1 MISFFSKILGSVPGS
16 TISDWND
23 EEKSPSSLPTQII
36 QSTFSAN
43 SQHKKP
49 TAKKGAVSTKPSPH
63 MVLALVPVTNQTET
77 KNDEVKSPSL
87 QAPNCS
93 TWTPRQLSVEKSMEK
108 MHKNAE
114 KALKEHRADAKYADE
129 HSFAVSGENSQQA
142 AYATL
147 KEAIPSIEVLQTVKE
162 KPLTFSHTAQ
172 AEQSKRPT
180 MEDAHFYLEFD
191 RGVVAGVMDG
201 HGGSAVANY
210 ASEEFKKRFPACL
223 EKFQGNVHQA
233 FEYLIDEIHQEVAK
247 NKSWIYEGTTAVISF
262 IDKHTHTVYTA
273 TLADSEA
280 NIYRKIDNQV
290 KSIPLSVVR
299 NWASKKEALRAA
311 IANNLPIIAK
321 NWPTHKGHDTKYL
334 RVNNINV
341 SRSIGD
347 LDSATLN
354 GKVVLVHKP
363 KITVNQLQHGDIL
376 VLACDGLKDFVSE
389 KEIIDLVA
397 ANPTNLAETLAKT
410 SVVNQKG
417 SASGDNVTVLTIHV
431 S

>member
-1 MISFFSKILGSVPGS
+1 MFSLISKITKSLPSS
-16 TISDWND
+16 SISDWND
-23 EEKSPSSLPTQII
+23 EESQKSSPSLPTQII
-36 QSTFSAN
+36 QGTFSAN

-49 TAKKGAVSTKPSPH
+49 TAKKATVSTQSSPH
-63 MVLALVPVTNQTET
+63 MVLALLPASDQTAT
-77 KNDEVKSPSL
+77 KNDEVKSSIL

-93 TWTPRQLSVEKSMEK
+93 TWIPRQLPVEKSMEK
-108 MHKNAE
+108 MHKNAV
-114 KALKEHRADAKYADE
+114 KAIREHVVDE
-129 HSFAVSGENSQQA
+129 ENSQQA
-142 AYATL
+142 AYASL
-147 KEAIPSIEVLQTVKE
+147 EEAIPSIEVLQKVKE
-162 KPLTFSHTAQ
+162 RPLTFSHSAH

-180 MEDAHFYLEFD
+180 MEDAHFYLEFE
-191 RGVVAGVMDG
+191 RGVIAGVMDG

-247 NKSWIYEGTTAVISF
+247 NNSWKTQGTTAVISF
-262 IDKHTHTVYTA
+262 IDKHTHTIYTA

-280 NIYRKIDNQV
+280 NIYRKINARM

-311 IANNLPIIAK
+311 IANNDPAILD
-321 NWPTHKGHDTKYL
+321 NWPTYKGHNTKWL
-334 RVNNINV
+334 RVNNINI

-347 LDSATLN
+347 LYSATLK
-354 GKVVLVHKP
+354 GQVVLVHKP
-363 KITVNQLQHGDIL
+363 KITVNQLQPGDTL

-389 KEIIDLVA
+389 KEITDLIA
-397 ANPTNLAETLAKT
+397 GQPANLAEALAMASLK
-410 SVVNQKG
+410 NQQY
-417 SASGDNVTVLTIHV
+417 SAHGDNVTVIAIHV